1 MIFPRPTKEPPV
13 RDRVLTI
20 LAVVFLIL
28 GTGLLVPFTSPVT
41 LALGVV
47 CLVGFLVS
55 AAILLLSPSRLE

>member
-13 RDRVLTI
+13 RDRTLII

-28 GTGLLVPFTSPVT
+28 GTALLVPFTYPVT
-41 LALGVV
+41 LALGVL

-55 AAILLLSPSRLE
+55 AAMLLLSPSRLG